1 MSNQIETVVILAG
14 GKGTRM
20 REETEFIPKPMVKIG
35 NKPILVH
42 LIDYFK
48 SFKNFK
54 FIICTGYKEEVI
66 FNYFA
71 NQKIKNIEI
80 LPTGIDTN
88 TAGRIS
94 QTENLIKSDF
104 IMTYGDGLSDINLN
118 HLLETH
124 SKHLKTATI
133 SVTRPIS
140 RFGLVEI
147 NSDGLVN
154 KFVEKPRLDSYVNMG
169 YMVFNQN
176 IFSYIKNN
184 EVFEDKP
191 LKRLVENKDI
201 YAFKHEGFF
210 RPLDT
215 YRELQEF
222 NELWKKD
229 KAPWKV

>member
-1 MSNQIETVVILAG
+1 MTNQIETVVILAG

-35 NKPILVH
+35 NKPILAH
-42 LIDYFK
+42 LIDYFN

-80 LPTGIDTN
+80 LSTGINSN
-88 TAGRIS
+88 TGGRIS
-94 QTENLIKSDF
+94 QTEKLIKSDF

-124 SKHLKTATI
+124 NKHSKTATI

-140 RFGLVEI
+140 RFGMVKI

-176 IFSYIKNN
+176 IFSYIKND
-184 EVFEDKP
+184 EVFENEP
-191 LKRLVENKDI
+191 LKRLVESKDI
-201 YAFKHEGFF
+201 HAYKHEGFF

-215 YRELQEF
+215 YRELLEF
-222 NELWKKD
+222 NELWKNN